1 MLMASNSAI
10 WTNSH
15 MGVGVIRAVKYEF
28 FELWIMI
35 KVSRTEAK
43 IKFLGLGLSQNRCK
57 GYF

>member
-1 MLMASNSAI
+1 M
-10 WTNSH
+10 
-15 MGVGVIRAVKYEF
+15 VIRAVKYEF